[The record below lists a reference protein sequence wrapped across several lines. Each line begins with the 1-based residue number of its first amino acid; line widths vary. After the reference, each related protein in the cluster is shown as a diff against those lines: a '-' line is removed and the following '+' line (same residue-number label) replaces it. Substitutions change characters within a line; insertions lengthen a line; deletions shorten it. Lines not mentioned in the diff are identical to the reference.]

1 MRLPQSSKAHLS
13 LFSITISLIF
23 IVILLSPAH
32 AATQQLACSPASLT
46 FGGVIVGQSETQL
59 VTLTNNGTT
68 SVTISSVSASGS
80 VYTVSGLQLPVV
92 VSGGQSVDL
101 NVTFK
106 PNADGWFGG
115 NILISSNASNSS
127 LRLYVQG
134 GGAKSQSVSASP
146 SSLSFGSVSVGQT
159 VTLPIVFTNTRK
171 WQVGL
176 TSLQSS
182 GSGYSV
188 TGPSMPLKL
197 GGGQS
202 VTLNVTFNPQWMG
215 QVGGSVYVGGVSV
228 SIPLNGTGTTS
239 AVGNLT
245 GSPSALTFGNV
256 DVGNPSTQPFT
267 ITASGGAVT
276 ISSATSSNSQFT
288 ISGISL
294 PLTLNPSQ
302 SAQVYVTFSPAKSG
316 ATAGTVTLISNASN
330 NQDLESVSG
339 TGVQPTYSVSLSW
352 SASTSDVV
360 GYNVYRGT
368 SAGSYSKIN
377 TAPDS
382 ATTFTDSTVAAGV
395 TYYYAATSVS
405 SSGQESGYS
414 TPVQVSVP

>member
-1 MRLPQSSKAHLS
+1 MNDNDGAL
-13 LFSITISLIF
+13 
-23 IVILLSPAH
+23 
-32 AATQQLACSPASLT
+32 AA
-46 FGGVIVGQSETQL
+46 
-59 VTLTNNGTT
+59 
-68 SVTISSVSASGS
+68 
-80 VYTVSGLQLPVV
+80 
-92 VSGGQSVDL
+92 
-101 NVTFK
+101 
-106 PNADGWFGG
+106 
-115 NILISSNASNSS
+115 
-127 LRLYVQG
+127 
-134 GGAKSQSVSASP
+134 QSVSASP
-146 SSLSFGSVSVGQT
+146 STLSFGSVSVGQT
-159 VTLPIVFTNTRK
+159 VTLPIVLTNTRK

-256 DVGNPSTQPFT
+256 DLGNPSTQPFT

-316 ATAGTVTLISNASN
+316 ATSGTVTLTSNASN

-352 SASTSDVV
+352 SASTSEVV